1 MTEQALKVIPLG
13 GLGAIGKNMMVLEY
27 GESLLVI
34 DAGLMFP
41 DDEMLGIDL
50 VLPDF
55 SYVVENKHRLLGII
69 LTHGHEDHVGALPYL
84 LKQVDTPVYGTKLTL
99 GLVNSK
105 LGEHGLQGKA
115 SLNEISSA
123 KPLTLGP
130 FTLEFLEVSHSIP
143 DGVGLGIHTP
153 VGTIVHTGDFKLD
166 QTPIDFR
173 PTAMQRF
180 AELGSKGVLLLLSD
194 STNADT
200 PGFTTPERN
209 VGRALESIFA
219 LAPGRVIVASFA
231 SHIHRIQQVMDVAAR
246 HGRSLAVI
254 GRSMVKNVNIAQ
266 NLGYLNVPDGLL
278 IKPHEVGLLP
288 PDRVTILSTGSQGEP
303 LSALARIASRDHP
316 LVEIVKGDTV
326 VISARAVPGNE
337 TSVYR
342 TIDRLFA
349 AGARVIYEASAGVHV
364 SGHAAAEELKVML
377 NLVRPKYFM
386 PVHGEHRH
394 MHFHAELAR
403 ATGIPAENVFL
414 LENGDV
420 LQLRADSA
428 GIDGKVQAG
437 MILVDGF
444 AMGDFRDLVL
454 RDRQHLASDGLVIVV
469 VARSAQD
476 GRIVGEPEVLFRG
489 FAHAG
494 DLDELTE
501 KAKKRVI
508 DALGGEEMTQASDI
522 TVVKTRV
529 HDVVQKFLHKEAGR
543 RPMVLPVVVDV

>member
-1 MTEQALKVIPLG
+1 VTEQALKVIPLG

>member
-1 MTEQALKVIPLG
+1 MTEHALKVIPLG

-27 GESLLVI
+27 GEALLIV

-55 SYVVENKHRLLGII
+55 SYVVENKERVLGVV

-84 LKQVDTPVYGTKLTL
+84 LKAMDAPVYGTRLTL
-99 GLVNSK
+99 GLVNAK
-105 LGEHGLQGKA
+105 LGEHGLQGKV
-115 SLNEISSA
+115 SLNEVSSA

-194 STNADT
+194 STNADS
-200 PGFTTPERN
+200 PGFTKPERS
-209 VGRALESIFA
+209 VGVALESIFA

-231 SHIHRIQQVMDVAAR
+231 SHIHRIQQVMDTAAS

-254 GRSMVKNVNIAQ
+254 GRSMVKNVNIAA

-278 IKPHEVGLLP
+278 IKPHDVALLP
-288 PDRVTILSTGSQGEP
+288 ADRVTILSTGSQGEP
-303 LSALARIASRDHP
+303 LSALARMASRDHP

-326 VISARAVPGNE
+326 VISARPVPGNE

-349 AGARVIYEASAGVHV
+349 AGARVIYESSAGVHV
-364 SGHAAAEELKVML
+364 SGHAASEELKVML

-403 ATGIPAENVFL
+403 STGVPGENVFM

-420 LQLRADSA
+420 LELGAEGA
-428 GIDGKVQAG
+428 GITGKVRAG
-437 MILVDGF
+437 MTLVDGF

-454 RDRQHLASDGLVIVV
+454 RDRQHLATDGLVIIV

-476 GRIVGEPEVLFRG
+476 GQIVGEPEVVFRG

-494 DLDELTE
+494 DLGELTE
-501 KAKKRVI
+501 KAKKRVVE
-508 DALGGEEMTQASDI
+508 ALGGEEMTQASDI

-529 HDVVQKFLHKEAGR
+529 HDVLQKFLRKEVGR
-543 RPMVLPVVVDV
+543 RPMVLPVVLEV

>member
-1 MTEQALKVIPLG
+1 MTEQSLKVIPLG

-27 GESLLVI
+27 GKALLVI

-41 DDEMLGIDL
+41 DDDMLGIDL
-50 VLPDF
+50 VLPDY
-55 SYVVENKHRLLGII
+55 SYLVENKERVLGII

-84 LKQVDTPVYGTKLTL
+84 LKEVDTPVYGTKLTL

-105 LGEHGLQGKA
+105 LGEHGLQGKV
-115 SLNEISSA
+115 SLNEVSSA

-166 QTPIDFR
+166 QTPIDNR

-180 AELGSKGVLLLLSD
+180 AELGSKGVLLLMSD
-194 STNADT
+194 STNADI
-200 PGFTTPERN
+200 PGFTTPERT
-209 VGRALESIFA
+209 VGRALEGIFA

-231 SHIHRIQQVMDVAAR
+231 SHIHRIQQVMDVAAS

-266 NLGYLNVPDGLL
+266 NLGYLKVPDGLL
-278 IKPHEVGLLP
+278 IKPHDIALLP
-288 PDRVTILSTGSQGEP
+288 PDRVAILSTGSQGEP

-316 LVEIVKGDTV
+316 LVDIIKGDTV

-349 AGARVIYEASAGVHV
+349 AGARVIYEHSAGVHV

-394 MHFHAELAR
+394 MHFHSELAT

-420 LQLRADSA
+420 LELNKDSA
-428 GIDGKVQAG
+428 GIVGKVQAG
-437 MILVDGF
+437 MTLVDGF
-444 AMGDFRDLVL
+444 AMGDLRDLVL
-454 RDRQHLASDGLVIVV
+454 RDRQHLANDGLVIIV

-476 GRIVGEPEVLFRG
+476 GQIVGDLEVVFRG

-494 DLDELTE
+494 DIDELTE
-501 KAKKRVI
+501 KAKQRVME
-508 DALGGEEMTQASDI
+508 ALAGEELTQVSDI

-529 HDVVQKFLHKEAGR
+529 HDVLQKFLHKEVGR
-543 RPMVLPVVVDV
+543 RPMVLPVIGEV

>member
-1 MTEQALKVIPLG
+1 VTEQALKVIPLG

-27 GESLLVI
+27 GEAMLVV

-84 LKQVDTPVYGTKLTL
+84 LKQVDTQVYGTRLTL

-105 LGEHGLQGKA
+105 LGEHGLQGKV

-153 VGTIVHTGDFKLD
+153 VGTVVHTGDFKLD

-194 STNADT
+194 STNSDV

-219 LAPGRVIVASFA
+219 LAPGRLIIASFA
-231 SHIHRIQQVMDVAAR
+231 SHIHRIQQVMDVSAR

-278 IKPHEVGLLP
+278 IKPHDVGLLP

-377 NLVRPKYFM
+377 NLVRPTYFM

-414 LENGDV
+414 LENGDI
-420 LQLRADSA
+420 LELRPDSA
-428 GIDGKVQAG
+428 GIVGRVQAG

-469 VARSAQD
+469 VARRAQD
-476 GRIVGEPEVLFRG
+476 GQIVGEPEVLFRG

-494 DLDELTE
+494 DLAELTD
-501 KAKKRVI
+501 KAKKRVV

>member
-1 MTEQALKVIPLG
+1 
-13 GLGAIGKNMMVLEY
+13 MVLEY
-27 GESLLVI
+27 GKALLVI

-41 DDEMLGIDL
+41 DDDMLGIDL
-50 VLPDF
+50 VLPDY
-55 SYVVENKHRLLGII
+55 SYLVENKERVLGII

-84 LKQVDTPVYGTKLTL
+84 LKEVDTPVYGTKLTL

-105 LGEHGLQGKA
+105 LGEHGLQGKV
-115 SLNEISSA
+115 SLNEVSSA

-166 QTPIDFR
+166 QTPIDNR

-180 AELGSKGVLLLLSD
+180 AELGSKGVLLLMSD
-194 STNADT
+194 STNADI
-200 PGFTTPERN
+200 PGFTTPERT
-209 VGRALESIFA
+209 VGRALEGIFA

-231 SHIHRIQQVMDVAAR
+231 SHIHRIQQVMDVASS

-266 NLGYLNVPDGLL
+266 NLGYLKVPDGLL
-278 IKPHEVGLLP
+278 IKPHDIGLLP
-288 PDRVTILSTGSQGEP
+288 PDRVAILSTGSQGEP
-303 LSALARIASRDHP
+303 LSALARIASHGHP
-316 LVEIVKGDTV
+316 LVEIIKGDTV

-364 SGHAAAEELKVML
+364 SGHAGAEELKVML

-386 PVHGEHRH
+386 PIHGEHRH

-420 LQLRADSA
+420 LELGKGGA
-428 GIDGKVQAG
+428 GIVGKVQAG
-437 MILVDGF
+437 MTLVDGF

-454 RDRQHLASDGLVIVV
+454 RDRQHLASDGLVIIV

-476 GRIVGEPEVLFRG
+476 GQIVGDLELMFRG
-489 FAHAG
+489 FVHAG
-494 DLDELTE
+494 DLDELTV
-501 KAKKRVI
+501 KAKKRVME
-508 DALGGEEMTQASDI
+508 ALVGVEMTQASDI
-522 TVVKTRV
+522 TVVKTKV
-529 HDVVQKFLHKEAGR
+529 HDVLQKFLHKEAGR
-543 RPMVLPVVVDV
+543 RPMVLPVVVEV